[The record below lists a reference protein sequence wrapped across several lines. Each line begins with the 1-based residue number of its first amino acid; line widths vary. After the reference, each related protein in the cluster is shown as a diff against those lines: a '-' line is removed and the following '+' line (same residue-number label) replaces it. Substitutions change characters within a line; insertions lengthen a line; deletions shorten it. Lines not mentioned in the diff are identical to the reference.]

1 MNKCY
6 VFIGPSGSGKT
17 SIAEKI
23 FRQDQKII
31 TYTTRRPR
39 AYEQQQKDYY
49 FVSSEKFNQM
59 IHDQAFVEW
68 DEYAGN
74 KYGSSKEEIK
84 QKLAKNDCYTIL
96 TAPGFWEVRAVFG
109 EMIQPVFVTIS
120 HVKLEERLRKRGDSA
135 IQINQRLA
143 LFQKDLEELPSLQ
156 KLPQLICLTN
166 DGNLSDAVTHFYEQL
181 ASISRSKKEY

>member
-39 AYEQQQKDYY
+39 TGEQDQKDYY
-49 FVSSEKFNQM
+49 FVSPEEFNQM
-59 IHDQAFVEW
+59 INDRAFVEW

-74 KYGSSKEEIK
+74 KYGSSKEEIT
-84 QKLAKNDCYTIL
+84 QKLAQDDCYT
-96 TAPGFWEVRAVFG
+96 VHAVFG
-109 EMIQPVFVTIS
+109 EKIQPVFVTIS
-120 HVKLEERLRKRGDSA
+120 HAKLEERLRSRGDSDT
-135 IQINQRLA
+135 QINQRLA
-143 LFQKDLEELPSLQ
+143 LFKKDLEELTALQ

-166 DGNLSDAVTHFYEQL
+166 DGNLSDAVTQFYAQL
-181 ASISRSKKEY
+181 N

>member
-39 AYEQQQKDYY
+39 TGEQDQKDYY
-49 FVSSEKFNQM
+49 FVSPEEFNQM
-59 IHDQAFVEW
+59 INDRAFVEW

-74 KYGSSKEEIK
+74 KYGSSKEEIT
-84 QKLAKNDCYTIL
+84 QELAQDDCYTIL
-96 TAPGFWEVRAVFG
+96 TAPGFWAVHAVFG
-109 EMIQPVFVTIS
+109 EKIQPVFVTIS
-120 HVKLEERLRKRGDSA
+120 HTKLEERLRSRGDSDT
-135 IQINQRLA
+135 QINQRLA
-143 LFQKDLEELPSLQ
+143 LFQKDLEELIALQ
-156 KLPQLICLTN
+156 KLPKLICLTN
-166 DGNLSDAVTHFYEQL
+166 DGNLSDAVTQFYAQL
-181 ASISRSKKEY
+181 K